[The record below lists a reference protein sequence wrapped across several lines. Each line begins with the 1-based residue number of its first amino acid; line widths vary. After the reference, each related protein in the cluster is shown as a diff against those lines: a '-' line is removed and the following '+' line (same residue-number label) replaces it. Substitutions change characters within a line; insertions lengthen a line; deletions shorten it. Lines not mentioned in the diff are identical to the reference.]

1 MGILGN
7 LYRKLAAWDRR
18 GFLSDR
24 VALAVQ
30 FVKDRKSY
38 RFNKQWIEHTRSL
51 GNEHPDKVFHVV
63 RKYPRATGLLSCYL
77 SALGQ
82 LEELAPKLENENHI
96 PVLDAKSALYPLLHD
111 RDDVAGEKNA
121 WRYYFENFTDYEVED
136 FVNAKH
142 VHFCRGYTVPAGMVF
157 FDNTRIDQELIRKWV
172 PLHQKYFRLIP
183 SLQQRFEQ
191 SYQQL
196 LAGKRVL
203 GTMIREGYMSLA
215 YSRDHG
221 DAAYKEH
228 PGIGGHPVQ
237 PGLDELCADLEEKMV
252 QWNCDYL
259 YVVAETYNT
268 LDYLHQR
275 LGDKVITTSRIRRRV
290 KDPSVQAYADA
301 EKAFPADYTM
311 LKNNE
316 QYLEEIY
323 LLSKCDCLSAG
334 KCSGSIVA
342 SLWNA
347 GQYEE
352 MEIMQRGLY

>member
-7 LYRKLAAWDRR
+7 MYRQLAAWDKK
-18 GFLSDR
+18 GILSDR

-30 FVKDRKSY
+30 FMKDRKAY
-38 RFNKQWIEHTRSL
+38 EFNKHWIEHNKSL
-51 GNEHPDKVFHVV
+51 GKDHPDKVFHVV
-63 RKYPRATGLLSCYL
+63 RKYPVATGLLSCYL

-82 LEELAPKLENENHI
+82 LEELSPKLAKENHI
-96 PVLDAKSALYPLLHD
+96 PVMDAQTALYDLLHD
-111 RDDVAGEKNA
+111 QGDVAGEKNA
-121 WRYYFENFTDYEVED
+121 WNYYFENFSDYTVED
-136 FVNAKH
+136 VATAKH

-157 FDNTRIDQELIRKWV
+157 FDNTRIDKALIQKWT

-183 SLQQRFEQ
+183 SLKQRFDQ
-191 SYQQL
+191 SYEQL
-196 LAGKRVL
+196 LSGKRVL

-221 DAAYKEH
+221 DEAYKDH

-237 PGLDELCADLEEKMV
+237 PGLEELCEDLKERMV

-259 YVVAETYNT
+259 FVVAETHNT
-268 LDYLHQR
+268 MDYLRQQ

-290 KDPSVQAYADA
+290 KDQSVQAYAEA
-301 EKAFPADYTM
+301 EKDFPADYTM

-323 LLSKCDCLSAG
+323 LLSKCNCISAG

-342 SLWNA
+342 ALWNA
-347 GQYEE
+347 GAYEE